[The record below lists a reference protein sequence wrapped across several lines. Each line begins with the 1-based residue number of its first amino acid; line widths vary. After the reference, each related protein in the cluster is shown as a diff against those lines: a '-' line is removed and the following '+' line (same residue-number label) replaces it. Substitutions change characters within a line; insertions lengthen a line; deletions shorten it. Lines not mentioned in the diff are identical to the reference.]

1 MRAKS
6 SKRYKRYLLIVLV
19 LLSLGALVS
28 DVSQTL
34 GQSPLG
40 RSLLRLFSPLIKS
53 ADFLEGIAEK
63 AGAAFFRGRSLQKE
77 NETLREEIARMLLES
92 AKRER
97 ELLDLQKAG
106 SLSASQPL
114 SGDQSYGFLRSH
126 IIGYSPNPWSKT
138 VLIDKGRLHGV
149 RKEQTVLNEAGIVGV
164 VQEVSPGTSR
174 VHLVID
180 QRSALTIR
188 VKETGE
194 LGVVYGT
201 GEADRL
207 ILNTEGLSRR
217 LRGNDHAVTAGLQ
230 NSLFPGNLL
239 VGVVENIE
247 RDKFGRTTAILKP
260 GVDFNR
266 LDVVFILL
274 GSEIQKGKTI
284 EDNP

>member
-1 MRAKS
+1 MRAQS
-6 SKRYKRYLLIVLV
+6 PKRYKRYLLLVLV

-34 GQSPLG
+34 GRTPLG
-40 RSLLRLFSPLIKS
+40 SALLRLFSPLIKS
-53 ADFLEGIAEK
+53 ADFLESLIARG
-63 AGAAFFRGRSLQKE
+63 GAAFFRGEALQEK
-77 NETLREEIARMLLES
+77 NDTLREEIARMLLER
-92 AKRER
+92 AKMER
-97 ELLDLQKAG
+97 ELLDLEKAG
-106 SLSASQPL
+106 SLLASQPL
-114 SGDQSYGFLRSH
+114 TADQSYGFLRSH

-138 VLIDKGRLHGV
+138 VLIDKGWKHGV
-149 RKEQTVLNEAGIVGV
+149 KREQTVLNESGIVGV
-164 VQEVSPGTSR
+164 VQDVSPEISR

-201 GEADRL
+201 GKPDHL

-217 LRGNDHAVTAGLQ
+217 LRRNDHAITAGLQ
-230 NSLFPGNLL
+230 KSLYPGNLL
-239 VGVVENIE
+239 VGAVENIE
-247 RDKFGRTTAILKP
+247 RDKFGRTTAIIRP
-260 GVDFNR
+260 AVDFNR
-266 LDVVFILL
+266 LEVLFILQ